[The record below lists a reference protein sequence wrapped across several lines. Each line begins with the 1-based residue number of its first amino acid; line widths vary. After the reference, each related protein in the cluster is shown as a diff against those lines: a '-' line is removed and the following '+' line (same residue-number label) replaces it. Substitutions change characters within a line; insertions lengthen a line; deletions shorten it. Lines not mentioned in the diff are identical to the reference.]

1 MLEREV
7 KLAAPPGFRLP
18 ELDGIDGVTA
28 TAPER
33 LDRLATYWDAE
44 DLRLVRWGA
53 TLRHRAGEGW
63 TVKLPRGEADGL
75 LSRTEIVFP
84 GGPGR
89 PPREAVE
96 LLLAHLH
103 GSPLQPVARMRTI
116 RLRVVLRDA
125 EGERAAEIVD
135 DEVSVLEGRR
145 VAARFREL
153 EVELGAASANGLLG
167 RVVARLEAAG
177 AAVQEPLPKLV
188 RALGPRALAPPE
200 VVVPDAGP
208 DSQAGE
214 VVRRALAASVAR
226 FLVHDPGVVLGSDA
240 EDTHQA
246 RVALRRLRS
255 DLRTFRP
262 LVEDDW
268 CRSLRAEAK
277 WLGALLGEVRDAE
290 VMRDGMRERAA
301 PLPPADRAALA
312 GVLAGLDDVRE
323 DARGRLLAARREP
336 RFAALVDRLVHAA
349 GEPALL
355 PEADRP
361 ALEVLPPLA
370 ARPWRRLRRARKEL
384 DADSPDAELHALR
397 LLTKR
402 ARYAAEAV
410 APALGRPARR
420 FARAADKLQD
430 VLGDHQDA
438 TLTQAWLRGR
448 AVAATPAQA
457 FACGELCAVEA
468 RLALESRAAWPAAW
482 KPLARRGRQAFGR

>member
-18 ELDGIDGVTA
+18 TLDDIAGISA
-28 TAPER
+28 AEPER

-44 DLRLVRWGA
+44 DLRLVRWGV

-63 TVKLPRGEADGL
+63 TVKLPRARDGSL
-75 LSRTEIVFP
+75 IERAEIVFP
-84 GGPGR
+84 GGPAR

-96 LLLAHLH
+96 LLLGHLH
-103 GSPLQPVARMRTI
+103 GSPLQPVARMRTL

-125 EGERAAEIVD
+125 RGTAAAEVVD

-145 VAARFREL
+145 VAARFREV
-153 EVELGAASANGLLG
+153 EVELGEASDNGLLG
-167 RVVARLEAAG
+167 DVVARLQAAG
-177 AAVQEPLPKLV
+177 AALTEPQPKLV

-200 VVVPDAGP
+200 VVVPDVDR
-208 DSQAGE
+208 DSSAAD
-214 VVRRALAASVAR
+214 VVRRALSASVVR
-226 FLVHDPGVVLGSDA
+226 FLAHDPGVVLGTDP

-262 LVEDDW
+262 LLDADW
-268 CRSLRAEAK
+268 CRALRAEAQ

-290 VMRDGMRERAA
+290 VMRSGMAERAA
-301 PLPPADRAALA
+301 PLPPADRAALED
-312 GVLAGLDDVRE
+312 VLSGLDDVRDE
-323 DARGRLLAARREP
+323 ARMRLLAARREP
-336 RFAALVDRLVHAA
+336 RFAALVDHLVHAA
-349 GEPALL
+349 AEPHLTAAADASAT
-355 PEADRP
+355 EA
-361 ALEVLPPLA
+361 LPPLA
-370 ARPWRRLRRARKEL
+370 ARPWRRLRRAHKAL

-410 APALGRPARR
+410 EPALGRPARR
-420 FARAADKLQD
+420 FARAATALQD

-457 FACGELCAVEA
+457 FACGELCAIEA
-468 RLALESRAAWPAAW
+468 TLALESRAAWPAAW
-482 KPLARRGRQAFGR
+482 RRLARRGKKAWGR